1 MRRLLEGISFP
12 SVGILISDKKPASWR
27 EDLKGIENNYKEYFT
42 QARMKINEITCP
54 EQAFI
59 VRF

>member
-42 QARMKINEITCP
+42 QARMKINEIICP
-54 EQAFI
+54 EKAFI